1 MQKLIAKAREWLT
14 SITILDASEWFVIS
28 NASSVFAACV
38 FMTLYQMVVFMNS
51 YYIVPVIMAFVGCF
65 SALVLKTT
73 FIKMAD
79 MCRENEYNI
88 LNTKISAVIHGIK
101 SGINHF

>member
-1 MQKLIAKAREWLT
+1 MQKLIAKAREWL
-14 SITILDASEWFVIS
+14 SNITILDVSERIVIS
-28 NASSVFAACV
+28 NTSSVFIAYV
-38 FMTLYQMVVFMNS
+38 FMTLYQMVIFMDS
-51 YYIVPVIMAFVGCF
+51 YYIVPVIMALIGCF

-73 FIKMAD
+73 FMKMAD